1 MLNNPS
7 TPKILRGAFVA
18 FYPKSSQPRTIVF
31 QINPESIKRNLLPP
45 QPKKKF
51 SELKG
56 VRERISFVLSV
67 DENMGDDYFV
77 KNEEGISYGVLPF
90 LSAIEL
96 LVYPA
101 VVSND
106 DVSTSSGSLG
116 FISRIFRKVNNM
128 VSIFRKNR
136 NNALPFVSL
145 LFGAQRIIPVKIQS
159 IKIIEQAFDSTL
171 QPIRASVK
179 IEMDA
184 LTEQESN
191 RHPTIKEMYKNY
203 QSLKVILANSNNHP
217 GF

>member
-1 MLNNPS
+1 MPNNPS
-7 TPKILRGAFVA
+7 TPKIIRGAFVA
-18 FYPKSSQPRTIVF
+18 FYSKSSQPRTIVF

-45 QPKKKF
+45 QQKKKF

-101 VVSND
+101 VVIND
-106 DVSTSSGSLG
+106 EVSTSSGSLG
-116 FISRIFRKVNNM
+116 FIDRIFSRVN
-128 VSIFRKNR
+128 IFRRNR

-159 IKIIEQAFDSTL
+159 IKIIEQAFDNTL

-203 QSLKVILANSNNHP
+203 QNLKVILANSNNHP
-217 GF
+217 GL

>member
-7 TPKILRGAFVA
+7 TSKVLRGAFVA

-77 KNEEGISYGVLPF
+77 KNEEGVSYGVLPF

-101 VVSND
+101 
-106 DVSTSSGSLG
+106 DVSTSSGSMG
-116 FISRIFRKVNNM
+116 FISRIFRSIN
-128 VSIFRKNR
+128 IFRNNR
-136 NNALPFVSL
+136 SNALPFVSL
-145 LFGAQRIIPVKIQS
+145 LFGAQRIIPVRIQS
-159 IKIIEQAFDSTL
+159 IKIMEQAFDSKL

-179 IEMDA
+179 IEMEV
-184 LTEQESN
+184 LTEPESN

-203 QSLKVILANSNNHP
+203 QGLKVKLANSNN
-217 GF
+217 